1 LNQLTV
7 AIAPYSSIY
16 IEQLEAAMSVFWLA
30 LAAFAIGTEAF
41 VIAGLLPTIAAD
53 LQISPTA
60 TGQLVTAY
68 ALIYAIGSPVL
79 AVAFNNLDRRR
90 VLALALGAFVAGNL
104 LAVAST
110 TFAMLMAS
118 RMLMAL
124 GAGLC
129 MPTALGVAVA
139 IAAPERR
146 GRAIALV
153 TSGMT
158 AATVLGVPL
167 GTGIGAH
174 FGWRATFVL
183 VAMLGTIALAGLL
196 LGLPA
201 GLPRQTATLGQRIAV
216 ARHGAVLH
224 ALGVTIFWALG
235 GFTVLTYLSV
245 PLQGL
250 GFGPAEIGLALLVF
264 GSAAAI
270 GNMMGGTLADRI
282 GPAATTTLGLV
293 VMLFALTLQSFTLKL
308 GLPEYARPVFLILV
322 FCWGFGGWTFYP
334 GQVASLVRIEP
345 QASMIALSLNASAMY
360 FGFAIGGA
368 LGGLVLATLSPSDL
382 GWVGGTSEAV
392 ALALVLS
399 RSRRKRLEPHKI
411 AG

>member
-1 LNQLTV
+1 
-7 AIAPYSSIY
+7 
-16 IEQLEAAMSVFWLA
+16 LEVAMSVFWLA

-41 VIAGLLPTIAAD
+41 VIAGLLPAIAAD
-53 LQISPTA
+53 LQISLAA

-68 ALIYAIGSPVL
+68 ALTYAVGSPIL

-90 VLALALGAFVAGNL
+90 VLALALCAFIAGNL
-104 LAVAST
+104 LAVAAT
-110 TFAMLMAS
+110 TFTMLLAS

-129 MPTALGVAVA
+129 MPTALAVSVA
-139 IAAPERR
+139 IASPERR

-158 AATVLGVPL
+158 VATVFGVPL
-167 GTGIGAH
+167 GTWIGAH

-183 VAMLGTIALAGLL
+183 VAILGAIALAGLL
-196 LGLPA
+196 F
-201 GLPRQTATLGQRIAV
+201 GLPRGLPRNTATLAQRIAV

-224 ALGVTIFWALG
+224 ALAVTMFWGLG

-250 GFGPAEIGLALLVF
+250 GFSQAQVGLALLVF

-270 GNMMGGTLADRI
+270 GNMLGGTLADRI
-282 GPAATTTLGLV
+282 GPTATTTLGLV
-293 VMLFALTLQSFTLKL
+293 VVLFALTLQSVTLKF
-308 GLPEYARPVFLILV
+308 GLPQSAGPIFLVLV
-322 FCWGFGGWTFYP
+322 FFWGIGGWTFYP
-334 GQVASLVRIEP
+334 GQVTHLVRIEP

-382 GWVGGTSEAV
+382 GWIGGSSEAV
-392 ALALVLS
+392 AVALVLS
-399 RSRRKRLEPHKI
+399 RGRRERLKLLKI

>member
-1 LNQLTV
+1 
-7 AIAPYSSIY
+7 
-16 IEQLEAAMSVFWLA
+16 MSVFWLA

-41 VIAGLLPTIAAD
+41 VIAGLMPAIATD
-53 LQISPTA
+53 LQISLAA

-68 ALIYAIGSPVL
+68 ALTYAIGSPIL
-79 AVAFNNLDRRR
+79 AVAFNNLDRRL
-90 VLALALGAFVAGNL
+90 VLALALCAFIAGNL
-104 LAVAST
+104 LAVAAT
-110 TFAMLMAS
+110 TFTMLLTS

-129 MPTALGVAVA
+129 MPTALAVAVA
-139 IAAPERR
+139 IASVERR

-158 AATVLGVPL
+158 VATVLGVPL
-167 GTGIGAH
+167 GTWIGGH

-183 VAMLGTIALAGLL
+183 VAILGAIALAGLR
-196 LGLPA
+196 LGLPR
-201 GLPRQTATLGQRIAV
+201 GLPRNTATLGQRIAV
-216 ARHGAVLH
+216 ARRGAVLH
-224 ALGVTIFWALG
+224 ALAVTTFWGLG
-235 GFTVLTYLSV
+235 GFTVFTYLSV

-250 GFGPAEIGLALLVF
+250 GFSPAEIGVALLVF

-282 GPAATTTLGLV
+282 GPTATTTLGL
-293 VMLFALTLQSFTLKL
+293 MIMMFALTLQSVTLKFS
-308 GLPEYARPVFLILV
+308 LPAYAGPVFLVLV
-322 FCWGFGGWTFYP
+322 FCWGIGGWTFYP
-334 GQVASLVRIEP
+334 GQVANLVRIEP

-368 LGGLVLATLSPSDL
+368 LGGLVLATLSPADL
-382 GWVGGTSEAV
+382 GWIGGSSEAV
-392 ALALVLS
+392 AIVLVLS
-399 RSRRKRLEPHKI
+399 RARLGRLKLHKI